1 MEQKITKDMT
11 IAEILKVNPI
21 LASVLEADGMHC
33 VGCAAS
39 LDETLE
45 MAVMVHDIDLKV
57 LLTRLNIIANAL
69 EKQN

>member
-11 IAEILKVNPI
+11 ISDILKVNKN
-21 LASVLEADGMHC
+21 LAAVLEADGMHC

-45 MAVMVHDIDLKV
+45 MAAKVHEIDLNV
-57 LLTRLNIIANAL
+57 LLTRLNILANAL
-69 EKQN
+69 EQQ